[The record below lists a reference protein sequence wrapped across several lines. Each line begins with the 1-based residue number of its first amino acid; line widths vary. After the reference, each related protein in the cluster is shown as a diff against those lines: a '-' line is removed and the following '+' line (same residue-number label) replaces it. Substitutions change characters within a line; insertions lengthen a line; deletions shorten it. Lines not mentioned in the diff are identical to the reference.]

1 MRRYG
6 RRRFTQGL
14 GVGALCAP
22 FVSLLEPGT
31 ARAEGKAKY
40 LLIFHTTGT
49 VPDLWRPTGSTG
61 DNLVL
66 SEMLEP
72 LEPLRDSLILVDGL
86 DSVGTADNHAAPG
99 GLCGVG
105 YGSNQK
111 ISVDQFISDAV
122 GSDTAFP
129 SLILGSVSTE
139 SQSTF
144 YRDNQILSPLFL
156 PSTAYETVFDG
167 VSVGGGGDD
176 AALALRL
183 ARRQSV
189 LDLVTDQIST
199 LSSELGSAER
209 QKLELHTE
217 SIRELEDRLVSGG
230 AAEGCDPG
238 PAAVDSPELL
248 TNSALHADL
257 AVSAFACGLTRV
269 AAVEFGHHQ
278 ATQVSLPE
286 IGNGDWHQFL
296 HSNMLD
302 EVVRLERWVAE
313 QFVATAER
321 LKSLPAPDGGGTLY
335 DQTLMIWTRGMGDA
349 VVHNGADMRFVIAG
363 GAGGYL
369 DHAPGGRYVQGNGE
383 AHQRVLLNLCEAMG
397 VSDFSGFGG
406 DGAEFGAREPLASIG
421 S

>member
-6 RRRFTQGL
+6 RRGFTRGL
-14 GVGALCAP
+14 GLGALCAP
-22 FVSLLEPGT
+22 FVSLLEPGV

-49 VPDLWRPTGSTG
+49 VPDLWRPDGSTA
-61 DNLVL
+61 DNIVF

-86 DSVGTADNHAAPG
+86 DSKATAENHAAPG

-122 GSDTAFP
+122 GGDTTFP

-156 PSTAYETVFDG
+156 PSTAYETLFDG
-167 VSVGGGGDD
+167 VSGGGGEDE
-176 AALALRL
+176 ATLALRL

-199 LSSELGSAER
+199 LSGELGAAER

-230 AAEGCDPG
+230 ASADCDPG
-238 PAAVDSPELL
+238 GAPADSPESL
-248 TNSALHADL
+248 TNCALHADL

-286 IGNGDWHQFL
+286 IGSGDWHQFL
-296 HSNMLD
+296 HSNRFD

-313 QFVATAER
+313 QFVAAAER

-349 VVHNGADMRFVIAG
+349 VVHNGTDMRFVIAG

-369 DHAPGGRYVQGNGE
+369 NHSPSGRYVEGGGE
-383 AHQRVLLNLCEAMG
+383 AHQRVLFNLCEAMG
-397 VSDFSGFGG
+397 VSDFTGFGG
-406 DGAEFGAREPLASIG
+406 DGGEFGAREPLSEIG